1 MTLAGLALGQ
11 TLSSVKAGT
20 GLYPPLQHLHWKG
33 SSFSAT
39 R

>member
-11 TLSSVKAGT
+11 TLSSVKADT
-20 GLYPPLQHLHWKG
+20 GLYPPLQ
-33 SSFSAT
+33 